1 MTFGLKIVCCY
12 KIRLFPAAHVQM
24 FLIRGGG
31 ITYMVLKDFPYSSYN
46 PFYFSVIL
54 KREDQWIPEIS
65 DVVELSQFHNKTI
78 NLILQDILHEN
89 QAKMKNAKDQ
99 CTMGD
104 KTGKSVYSFC
114 LFTKISHI
122 LRFLRR
128 WRRRRR
134 WIYHDESV
142 VAFTKTYVDNI
153 PPVFRKLSWDLW
165 NVAFRKLTKLLRR
178 LSTTC

>member
-1 MTFGLKIVCCY
+1 MAI
-12 KIRLFPAAHVQM
+12 IP
-24 FLIRGGG
+24 
-31 ITYMVLKDFPYSSYN
+31 
-46 PFYFSVIL
+46 FSVIL

-65 DVVELSQFHNKTI
+65 DVIELSQFHNKTI

-89 QAKMKNAKDQ
+89 QAKMKNAKDR

-122 LRFLRR
+122 FLFLRR
-128 WRRRRR
+128 WRRRR

-178 LSTTC
+178 FSTTCECAHTYYSWC